1 MLIEQTCRYSVILV
15 SDFDRNI
22 LVPLILV
29 YRFGIIAI
37 YIFLYIHIYIYT
49 HTYIYLYLYY
59 LCKYEFMNS
68 YIYQHKI

>member
-49 HTYIYLYLYY
+49 HTHIFIYIYIIYVS
-59 LCKYEFMNS
+59 MNL
-68 YIYQHKI
+68 